1 MITEEGSPMRKTL
14 ILPIAA
20 VAAALLLA
28 GCVDNSGG
36 SGSGGSGSGGSGAG
50 NSGSTDTYD
59 VKKDD
64 ALAKTLP
71 EKIAKAGKISIGID
85 ATYAPNEY
93 KDSNGAVIG
102 WDVDL
107 ANAIATKLGVTPNYT
122 ISKFDNIIPSV
133 TGGRY
138 DLGVSSFTD
147 TTEREKQVDFV
158 NYYNAG
164 VLWASAKG
172 KDVDPDSACGL
183 KVAVEAGTYED
194 TDEVPAKSKA
204 CADAGKAAIQVLKF
218 DGQDQATNAL
228 VLGQVDAMSA
238 DSPITEYAISK
249 QSDKIQAAG
258 KTFDVAPY
266 GIAVN
271 RGSDLTAVIQKTLQ
285 SLIDD
290 GTYTKILTKWGVQDG
305 AVDTADINAASKQ

>member
-1 MITEEGSPMRKTL
+1 MRKTL
-14 ILPIAA
+14 LLP
-20 VAAALLLA
+20 VAAIGAVLLLA

-36 SGSGGSGSGGSGAG
+36 DSGSGGSGGGK
-50 NSGSTDTYD
+50 NSYGVT
-59 VKKDD
+59 KDA

-71 EKIAKAGKISIGID
+71 DAIAKSGKLSIGID

-93 KDSNGAVIG
+93 KNSDGQPIG

-107 ANAIATKLGVTPNYT
+107 ADAIAAKLGVTTNYT

-158 NYYNAG
+158 NYYSAG
-164 VLWASAKG
+164 VLWAAPKG
-172 KDVDPDSACGL
+172 KTVDPDNACGL

-194 TDEVPAKSKA
+194 TDEVPAKSKT
-204 CADAGKAAIQVLKF
+204 CTDAGKPAIQVLKF

-249 QSDKIQAAG
+249 QKDKIEAAG
-258 KTFDVAPY
+258 TTFDVAPY
-266 GIAVN
+266 GIAVDK
-271 RGSDLTAVIQKTLQ
+271 GSKLTDVIKNTLQ
-285 SLIDD
+285 ALIDD
-290 GTYTKILTKWGVQDG
+290 GTYTKILSKWGVQDG
-305 AVDTADINAASKQ
+305 AVDQADVNAASKQ

>member
-1 MITEEGSPMRKTL
+1 MRKL
-14 ILPIAA
+14 ILPIA
-20 VAAALLLA
+20 VMGAAALLLA

-36 SGSGGSGSGGSGAG
+36 SGGSGSG
-50 NSGSTDTYD
+50 STGGKNAYGVT
-59 VKKDD
+59 KDD

-71 EKIAKAGKISIGID
+71 DSVSKAGKLTIGID

-93 KDSNGAVIG
+93 KDSNGKVVG

-107 ANAIATKLGVTPNYT
+107 ADAIAAKLGVSTDYT
-122 ISKFDNIIPSV
+122 ISKFDNIIPSI

-172 KDVDPDSACGL
+172 KDVDPDNACGL

-204 CADAGKAAIQVLKF
+204 CTDAGKAAIQVLKF

-249 QSDKIQAAG
+249 QKDKIQAAG

-266 GIAVN
+266 GIAVDK
-271 RGSDLTAVIQKTLQ
+271 GSKLTDVIKNTLQ
-285 SLIDD
+285 ALIDD
-290 GTYTKILTKWGVQDG
+290 GTYTKILQKWGVDDG
-305 AVDTADINAASKQ
+305 GVTSADVNAASKQ

>member
-1 MITEEGSPMRKTL
+1 MRRT
-14 ILPIAA
+14 IALPVMV
-20 VAAALLLA
+20 VAATLLLA
-28 GCVDNSGG
+28 GCVNNTGGDSSGG
-36 SGSGGSGSGGSGAG
+36 GGDSSANPYGV
-50 NSGSTDTYD
+50 T
-59 VKKDD
+59 KDA

-71 EKIAKAGKISIGID
+71 DAIAKAGKLTVGID

-93 KDSNGAVIG
+93 KDSDGQPIG

-107 ANAIATKLGVTPNYT
+107 ANAIGAKLGVKVEYT
-122 ISKFDNIIPSV
+122 ISKFDNIIPSI

-147 TTEREKQVDFV
+147 TVDREKQVDFV

-164 VLWASAKG
+164 VLWAAQKG
-172 KDVDPDSACGL
+172 KSVDPDSACGL

-194 TDEVPAKSKA
+194 TDEVPAKSKT
-204 CADAGKAAIQVLKF
+204 CTDAGKAAIQILKF

-258 KTFDVAPY
+258 TTFDVAPY
-266 GIAVN
+266 GIAVDK
-271 RGSDLTAVIQKTLQ
+271 GSKLTTVIQKTLQ
-285 SLIDD
+285 ALIDD
-290 GTYTKILTKWGVQDG
+290 GTYTKILAKWGVQDG
-305 AVDTADINAASKQ
+305 AVDTADVNAASKQ